1 MRFSN
6 SEEKRVNY
14 ERECSGMEE
23 QNKGKAQKRTTIVG
37 LIFIILAGMAALTG
51 MAMTVSSMTA
61 FRSFSGTST
70 ANATY
75 QSLAETSET
84 MHFTPGFHHFETI
97 DEAEYLNALTQ
108 IDAYGA
114 DGKTELVDVSIVHRQ
129 TTGSPHYHI
138 TYKVWLN

>member
-1 MRFSN
+1 
-6 SEEKRVNY
+6 
-14 ERECSGMEE
+14 MEE
-23 QNKGKAQKRTTIVG
+23 QNKGKAQRGTTIVG
-37 LIFIILAGMAALTG
+37 LVFVVMAGMAALTG

-61 FRSFSGTST
+61 FSSFSGAST

-97 DEAEYLNALTQ
+97 DEGEYLNALAK

-114 DGKTELVDVSIVHRQ
+114 DGKTELVDVSIVYSASSV
-129 TTGSPHYHI
+129 SPHYHI

>member
-1 MRFSN
+1 
-6 SEEKRVNY
+6 
-14 ERECSGMEE
+14 MEE
-23 QNKGKAQKRTTIVG
+23 QNKGKAQRRTTIVG

-61 FRSFSGTST
+61 FSSFSGTST

-84 MHFTPGFHHFETI
+84 MYFTPGFHHFETI

-114 DGKTELVDVSIVHRQ
+114 GGKTELVDVSIVYSA
-129 TTGSPHYHI
+129 GSVSPHYHI